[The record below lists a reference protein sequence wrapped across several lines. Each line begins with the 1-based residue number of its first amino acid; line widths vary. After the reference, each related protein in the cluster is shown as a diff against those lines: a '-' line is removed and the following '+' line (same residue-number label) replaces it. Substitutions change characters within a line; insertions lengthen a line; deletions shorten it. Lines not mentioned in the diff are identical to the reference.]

1 MVTRRSSR
9 SMVAG
14 SGYVCSNRP
23 GDTAVFRLRLA
34 AFRLN
39 SDPVRGTGEPL
50 AHTTTA
56 PNNDIPRQSMHTGP
70 FMKESS
76 PELDAAYVEGQRRR
90 LTKLREDLRKTSDIG
105 ELQERN
111 VEEESHLQARENEDD
126 AQKLDMLEK
135 EGSLVSHAGERLAL
149 VERALSKIR
158 EGTYGISDVSGRRIP
173 KERLDATPE
182 AINTLAEQNSLEK
195 DLSKS

>member
-1 MVTRRSSR
+1 
-9 SMVAG
+9 
-14 SGYVCSNRP
+14 
-23 GDTAVFRLRLA
+23 
-34 AFRLN
+34 
-39 SDPVRGTGEPL
+39 
-50 AHTTTA
+50 
-56 PNNDIPRQSMHTGP
+56 
-70 FMKESS
+70 MKESS